1 MQQIATTWNFT
12 PPDENR
18 FAELLNIFGCA
29 DAVAPLNVDAFGR
42 KAGELIWRAVSIP
55 KPTLLQTEVGSTER
69 QPIYQRTS
77 LLDMINHLPRSDRLT
92 LLATAA
98 ASTSILIV
106 GAAFLDF

>member
-1 MQQIATTWNFT
+1 MV
-12 PPDENR
+12 
-18 FAELLNIFGCA
+18 GS
-29 DAVAPLNVDAFGR
+29 AVAWPFAARAQQPDRKRRIGVRVDAFGR

-69 QPIYQRTS
+69 QPSYQRTS
-77 LLDMINHLPRSDRLT
+77 LLDMINHVPRSDRLT

-98 ASTSILIV
+98 ASTSLLIA